1 MLKLSPVAEPYW
13 LDLLPGVRVKVRPI
27 TIASMLIARDAVSK
41 VYRGE
46 DQEDVGVRA
55 NIALV
60 REIAQRGIVEWEGV
74 GDAEGNPAP
83 VNRETIGT
91 LLDYWPAYDEI
102 DVRYV
107 APALERGT
115 EKNVSSNSPDGT
127 SEAAPPTAT
136 PAETSAPSAHT

>member
-1 MLKLSPVAEPYW
+1 MLKLSPAAEPYW
-13 LDLLPGVRVKVRPI
+13 LDLLPGVRIKVRPI

-41 VYRGE
+41 VFRGE

-60 REIAQRGIVEWEGV
+60 REIAQRGVVEWEGV

-83 VNRETIGT
+83 VNRETIGA
-91 LLDYWPAYDEI
+91 LLDHWPAYDEI

-107 APALERGT
+107 APALERGE
-115 EKNVSSNSPDGT
+115 EKNGSSSSPAGT
-127 SEAAPPTAT
+127 TEAAPATAM
-136 PAETSAPSAHT
+136 PAESSAQSAHT

>member
-1 MLKLSPVAEPYW
+1 MLKLTTGAEPYW
-13 LDLLPGVRVKVRPI
+13 LDILPGVRIKVRPI

-83 VNRETIGT
+83 VNRETIGA
-91 LLDYWPAYDEI
+91 LLDHWPAYDEI

-107 APALERGT
+107 APALERGE
-115 EKNVSSNSPDGT
+115 EKNGSSSSPAGT
-127 SEAAPPTAT
+127 TEAAPATAT
-136 PAETSAPSAHT
+136 PAESSAPSAHT

>member
-1 MLKLSPVAEPYW
+1 MLKLSTSAEPYW
-13 LDLLPGVRVKVRPI
+13 LDLLPGVRIKVRPI
-27 TIASMLIARDAVSK
+27 TIASMLIARDAVGK
-41 VYRGE
+41 VYRDE
-46 DQEDVGVRA
+46 DQEDVAVRG

-83 VNRETIGT
+83 VNRETIDA
-91 LLDYWPAYDEI
+91 LLNHWPAYDEI

-115 EKNVSSNSPDGT
+115 EKNVSSSSPGGT
-127 SEAAPPTAT
+127 SEAVPATAT
-136 PAETSAPSAHT
+136 PAESNALNAPT